1 MFMTK
6 LPKFALGTWLM
17 GGTKEPDPNNDD
29 AHDIEVIKTAIASG
43 VSLIDTAQNYAAGRC
58 EELVGEAVAELP
70 RDSYQILTKQMKA
83 NLQFDEVIEG
93 CKASLNRL
101 GVDYIDYFV
110 CHAPNPDTGV
120 DEFFRAANQLYE
132 EGLIRNV
139 GVSNFGPK
147 TLQSA
152 LDVSV
157 LPIALNQVSFSLTD
171 YDIISTGTYDFC
183 VEHNIPI
190 QAYRPLVGTKDNPE
204 AMKLLNEVADK
215 YSITAMQVAIAYI
228 NSFENMHFTLRASTQ
243 EHWIQNIDATK
254 VQLDDDDVAKLMDF
268 HKKQQGSFAHFL
280 TI

>member
-1 MFMTK
+1 MTE
-6 LPKFALGTWLM
+6 LSKFALGTWLM

-43 VSLIDTAQNYAAGRC
+43 VSMIDTAQNYAAGRC

-93 CKASLNRL
+93 CKASINRL

-110 CHAPNPDTGV
+110 CHAPNPETGV
-120 DEFFRAANQLYE
+120 DEFFKATNQLHK
-132 EGLIRNV
+132 EGLIHNV

-147 TLQSA
+147 TLQVA
-152 LDVSV
+152 LDTST

-183 VEHNIPI
+183 VEHDIPI
-190 QAYRPLVGTKDNPE
+190 QAYRPLASTKGNPE
-204 AMKLLNEVADK
+204 AMGLLNEVAHK
-215 YSITAMQVAIAYI
+215 YNITPMQAAIAYI
-228 NSFENMHFTLRASTQ
+228 NNFDNMHFTLRASTQ
-243 EHWIQNIDATK
+243 EHWAQNIDATK
-254 VQLDDDDVAKLMDF
+254 VQLDNDDVAKLIDF
-268 HKKQQGSFAHFL
+268 HKKQRGSFAHFL